1 MAKRMLT
8 VGMAGHIDH
17 GKTTLTKAL
26 TNIDTDRLKEEKDR
40 SISIEPGFAPLTL
53 REDMDVSIIDVPGHE
68 RFIRQMIAGVAG
80 IDGVILTVAA
90 DEGVMP
96 QTKEHLEILTL
107 LGIPGSVIAVTKAD
121 KVDEELLELAGE
133 DIRDEVQ
140 GTPFANAEM
149 VFIDS
154 LSGRGLDELKQQLI
168 HMLEKVPDRDPRGA
182 FRLPIDNVFSV
193 HGQGTVVRGTVYEGR
208 VAEGE
213 SLQLLPQQTFVKVR
227 QLQVHHEPVK
237 SGSAG
242 QRLALNISGVSK
254 QEVHRGDVL
263 VAAQHY
269 TTTDRLD
276 VVLHGASAA
285 EYAVKQ
291 RSYVMLH
298 LGTAEVYGKV
308 IFFDRNTLEPG
319 FDQVIC
325 QLELEE
331 KVVTKRGDAFIL
343 RRPSPAETF
352 AGGWVIQAQADK
364 HRFGTDTIQ
373 ALEKMMED
381 TPEEQLLEAIR
392 THAWLTK
399 EEAALQT
406 GQPEEDIEKLIEQGI
421 QSGSLISMGKQKVTS
436 LQEQQKTLAVI
447 KEQLEQFHA
456 EHSLR
461 SGQNRQEVIQSHVS
475 HGIPKEFTAQL
486 IQQALDHGELVS
498 HQQFIALP
506 EFSPGAPKGWERR
519 IENLQE
525 QWQTDGLQVKGW
537 NEYTEAAGLPEEIG
551 RELKW
556 SLLERGQA
564 VKMDDV
570 HIWPIDTFKEKA
582 ASLKEAFPESFTLQQ
597 AKEVLPLSRKYMVPY
612 LEALDA
618 AGWTKRRDDVR
629 EWLDK

>member
-193 HGQGTVVRGTVYEGR
+193 HGQGTVVRGTVYEGS

-213 SLQLLPQQTFVKVR
+213 SLQLLPQQTYVKVR
-227 QLQVHHEPVK
+227 QLQIHHEPVK

-254 QEVHRGDVL
+254 QDVHRGDVL

-276 VVLHGASAA
+276 VVLYGATAA
-285 EYAVKQ
+285 AYAVKQ
-291 RSYVMLH
+291 RGYVMLH
-298 LGTAEVYGKV
+298 LGTAEVYGKI

-319 FDQVIC
+319 FDEVIC

-352 AGGWVIQAQADK
+352 AGGWVIQAQAEK
-364 HRFGTDTIQ
+364 HRFGTDTVK
-373 ALEKMMED
+373 ALERMMED

-392 THAWLTK
+392 KNAWLSK
-399 EEAALQT
+399 EEGALET
-406 GQPEEDIEKLIEQGI
+406 GRPEEEVEQLIHQGLEN
-421 QSGSLISMGKQKVTS
+421 GTLVWMGKKKVTS
-436 LQEQQKTLAVI
+436 VQEQQKTLAVI
-447 KEQLEQFHA
+447 KEQLQQFHEA
-456 EHSLR
+456 HSLR
-461 SGQNRQEVIQSHVS
+461 SGQNRQELIQSHVQR
-475 HGIPKEFTAQL
+475 GIPKEFAAQL
-486 IQQALDHGELVS
+486 IQQALNQGELVS
-498 HQQFIALP
+498 HQQFIALA
-506 EFSPGAPKGWERR
+506 EFSPTAPKGWERR

-525 QWQTDGLQVKGW
+525 QWQKDGLQVKAW
-537 NEYTEAAGLPEEIG
+537 NEYMEAAGLPENVG
-551 RELKW
+551 WELKW
-556 SLLERGQA
+556 SLLERNRA
-564 VKMDDV
+564 VKMDDT
-570 HIWPIDTFKEKA
+570 HIWPAEVFKDKA
-582 ASLKEAFPESFTLQQ
+582 LSLKKAFPESFTLQQ
-597 AKEVLPLSRKYMVPY
+597 AKEILPLSRKFMVPY

-618 AGWTKRRDDVR
+618 SGWTKRKDDVR
-629 EWLDK
+629 EWLEQ